1 VIDPPRSAATVLEP
15 ALARWPDAEA
25 VVARRGRLTYRQL
38 NEMAERSLR
47 ALIAAGVRPGD
58 RIGVSLANDLD
69 LVALFHAAMRLGAI
83 WVGVNRALAPP
94 EKAYLLADSEAA
106 FFAGD
111 DAMVAEVRLQSG
123 AHPVSR
129 HLVVD
134 PTPGSEWDAL
144 GNGEPSWLP
153 PVPDPLTPAAIA
165 YTSGT
170 TGFPKGAV
178 HCQHNL
184 MLPGAMLIR
193 TRPLDAELRKADC
206 FPLTILN
213 LQVLSTLLVPQ
224 CGGTAIVMDRV
235 DPVGIAEWVERERAT
250 LWNGAPAMLYGL
262 ATNDEVSADSL
273 ATLRDVWSGGS
284 HCPQSTKD
292 RFAAKFGLMAHS
304 TYGATEVPTV
314 VSIVPRG
321 REVDAAAS
329 GPALPH
335 LAVHIVGDDGV
346 EVPRGDS
353 GEICIGPTDDPDLA
367 PLYHPMHGY
376 WHNQEASGRAL
387 RGGILHTGDVGFLDA
402 DGYLHVLDR
411 HQSLIL
417 RGGANVYPAEVE
429 RVLNDFPGL
438 AASCVV
444 GIPDDRLGS
453 RVAAVVELED
463 PAAGEDSLDGD
474 ALRVHCRANLARYKV
489 PEAFVVGTLPRNAMG
504 KVIVAEVKRSL
515 EGLVLP

>member
-1 VIDPPRSAATVLEP
+1 MIDPPRSAATVLEP

-193 TRPLDAELRKADC
+193 TRP
-206 FPLTILN
+206 
-213 LQVLSTLLVPQ
+213 
-224 CGGTAIVMDRV
+224 
-235 DPVGIAEWVERERAT
+235 
-250 LWNGAPAMLYGL
+250 
-262 ATNDEVSADSL
+262 
-273 ATLRDVWSGGS
+273 
-284 HCPQSTKD
+284 H
-292 RFAAKFGLMAHS
+292 
-304 TYGATEVPTV
+304 
-314 VSIVPRG
+314 
-321 REVDAAAS
+321 
-329 GPALPH
+329 LP
-335 LAVHIVGDDGV
+335 G
-346 EVPRGDS
+346 
-353 GEICIGPTDDPDLA
+353 
-367 PLYHPMHGY
+367 
-376 WHNQEASGRAL
+376 
-387 RGGILHTGDVGFLDA
+387 
-402 DGYLHVLDR
+402 
-411 HQSLIL
+411 
-417 RGGANVYPAEVE
+417 
-429 RVLNDFPGL
+429 
-438 AASCVV
+438 CV
-444 GIPDDRLGS
+444 
-453 RVAAVVELED
+453 
-463 PAAGEDSLDGD
+463 
-474 ALRVHCRANLARYKV
+474 
-489 PEAFVVGTLPRNAMG
+489 
-504 KVIVAEVKRSL
+504 
-515 EGLVLP
+515 